1 MDNSATRKQ
10 EIYDKIKE
18 SSKHEFILSEM
29 KRLGFWG
36 DDKVNFEKVNAF
48 LKEENALSGD
58 LSKLVKKERLIKDTD
73 AFIANKHKER
83 KKLSKEKQKE
93 TKLKREQIRKEKA
106 EKWQQT
112 KKEDITY
119 LGAGYSHQLND
130 TQIDEVRLKEA
141 GLPIYHSV
149 KDLAQAMKITVNEL
163 RFLAF
168 SRKNSQIEH
177 YKRFKVAKKSG
188 GYRLISAPMPRLKR
202 AQHFILENILNKVIV
217 HDKAHGCVKE
227 RSIVSNA
234 APHVDKA
241 VVINQD
247 LKNFFPSVTYKRIK
261 GVFKSLGY
269 SEQLAVIFSL
279 LCSESKILDI
289 SLLGENYFSQRGE
302 RFLPQ
307 GSPCSPAITNIL
319 CRKMDFRLDGLAM
332 KYGFAYSRYVD
343 DTTFSGN
350 QEQFKHITA
359 ILKYSKKII
368 SEENFNLHPDKLKIM
383 KRNQRQ
389 EVTGIVVNEKLNI
402 NKKSL
407 KRFRALLYQIEKEGI
422 AGKTWNGG
430 LNVLAEIDGYANY
443 IYQVDKE
450 KGVKYKS
457 QVGDILKAHSYKE
470 SHQEKY
476 VKNTNDIQG
485 NDVSELTSKVESKED
500 LGILKKISSLF
511 KK

>member
-36 DDKVNFEKVNAF
+36 DDNVDFEKVNAF

-58 LSKLVKKERLIKDTD
+58 LSKLLKKERLIKDTD

-106 EKWQQT
+106 EKWHQT

-119 LGAGYSHQLND
+119 LGTGYSHQLND

-149 KDLAQAMKITVNEL
+149 KDLAEAMKITVNEL

-188 GYRLISAPMPRLKR
+188 GYRLISAPMPRLKI

-217 HDKAHGCVKE
+217 HNKAHGCVREK
-227 RSIVSNA
+227 SIISNA
-234 APHVDKA
+234 MPHLNKA

-269 SEQLAVIFSL
+269 SEQLAVVFAL
-279 LCSESKILDI
+279 LCSEAKILDI
-289 SLLGENYFSQRGE
+289 SLLGENYFSQKRGE

-319 CRKMDFRLDGLAM
+319 CRKMDYRLDGLAK
-332 KYGFAYSRYVD
+332 KYGFDYSRYVD

-350 QEQFKHITA
+350 QAQFKHITA

-450 KGVKYKS
+450 KGAKYKS
-457 QVGDILKAHSYKE
+457 QVADILKAHSYKE

-476 VKNTNDIQG
+476 VK
-485 NDVSELTSKVESKED
+485 KVEGISSKTENTED
-500 LGILKKISSLF
+500 FGLLKKISSFF

>member
-1 MDNSATRKQ
+1 MDNSATRRQ

-18 SSKHEFILSEM
+18 SSKDEFILSEM

-36 DDKVNFEKVNAF
+36 DNEVDFEKANAF
-48 LKEENALSGD
+48 LKEERELSSN
-58 LSKLVKKERLIKDTD
+58 LTALVKKEKSIEDTE

-93 TKLKREQIRKEKA
+93 TALKRALIRKEKA
-106 EKWQQT
+106 AKWQQT
-112 KKEDITY
+112 KKEEIVYIGD
-119 LGAGYSHQLND
+119 GYSHQLND
-130 TQIDEVRLKEA
+130 TETNVARLKEND
-141 GLPIYHSV
+141 LPVYNSV
-149 KDLAQAMKITVNEL
+149 KELAEAMKITVNEL

-168 SRKNSQIEH
+168 SRKNSKIHH

-202 AQHFILENILNKVIV
+202 VQHFILENILNKVTV
-217 HDKAHGCVKE
+217 HTKAHGCVKE

-234 APHVDKA
+234 EPHVNKA

-247 LKNFFPSVTYKRIK
+247 LQNFFPSVTYKRIK

-279 LCSESKILDI
+279 LCSESKILDF
-289 SLLGENYFSQRGE
+289 SLLGENYFTQRGD

-307 GSPCSPAITNIL
+307 GSPCSPAITNVL
-319 CRKMDFRLDGLAM
+319 CRKMDYRLDGLAT
-332 KYGFAYSRYVD
+332 KYGFMYSRYVD

-368 SEENFNLHPDKLKIM
+368 TEENFKLHPDKLRIM
-383 KRNQRQ
+383 KRNERQ

-407 KRFRALLYQIEKEGI
+407 KRFRALLFQIEKEGI
-422 AGKTWNGG
+422 QGKTWNGG

-443 IYQVDKE
+443 IYQVDKI
-450 KGVKYKS
+450 KGAKYKS
-457 QVGDILKAHSYKE
+457 QVGFILKAHSYKE
-470 SHQEKY
+470 NHVAKY
-476 VKNTNDIQG
+476 ASNSTEATNEHK
-485 NDVSELTSKVESKED
+485 VSSFF
-500 LGILKKISSLF
+500 KKIVSFF